1 MLAYARRALHP
12 GHPPAIHR
20 AMNSEID
27 PGRCPLCQQSNRC
40 TLADPASAAQACW
53 CFTTEIDATALERI
67 PAELRRRACLCPR
80 CAQLLPPDADD

>member
-1 MLAYARRALHP
+1 MLASARRALHP

-40 TLADPASAAQACW
+40 TLADPASAAQ
-53 CFTTEIDATALERI
+53 
-67 PAELRRRACLCPR
+67 
-80 CAQLLPPDADD
+80 

>member
-1 MLAYARRALHP
+1 MLASARRALHP

-40 TLADPASAAQACW
+40 TLADPASPHFSQPCALGRFDGRRSSQVAQAADSAD
-53 CFTTEIDATALERI
+53 FGQAPASALE
-67 PAELRRRACLCPR
+67 
-80 CAQLLPPDADD
+80 QG